1 MSFSQGKNLDHKQ
14 MRKFQ
19 NVHINE
25 LEGKSI
31 EALKEDEA
39 HTAFTISS

>member
-19 NVHINE
+19 NVQVNE
-25 LEGKSI
+25 LEGQSI
-31 EALKEDEA
+31 EVLKECEA
-39 HTAFTISS
+39 HTAFTISN